1 MSTIY
6 EIAKELG
13 VSTATVSRALNNKGY
28 VRKELKQRILA
39 TAEELGYVPNSLAKS
54 LASGLTKVIC
64 LIVPD
69 LANVFF
75 ALVARGV
82 EDIAYDHGYSL
93 IICNTDGLEDK
104 ERKYVR
110 IARERKADGIIFIGS
125 LMSRSYLTELVE
137 AGIPMVIADRYVDG
151 LHVDMVI
158 NDNLKGAKAAVNH
171 LIRLGHQA
179 IATIRGPQNTQTAVD
194 RYLGYVEAMHEHFL
208 DIRPEWVRDGDYKER
223 SGYVQTQ
230 RLLALKER
238 PTAIFAANDLMALG
252 ALTAI
257 EEAGLRVPQDL
268 AVVGYDD
275 IPLAA
280 QVRPRLTTVAQPKY
294 ELGQQAMERLI
305 WRLNNAEVEKKAEI
319 IVLQPR
325 LVVRESSLA
334 GSIRSVQSVQ
344 GR

>member
-6 EIAKELG
+6 EIAKKLG

-28 VRKELKQRILA
+28 VRRELKEQILA
-39 TAEELGYVPNSLAKS
+39 TAEELGYVPNSLARS
-54 LASGLTKVIC
+54 LASGLTKVIS

-69 LANVFF
+69 IVNSFF

-82 EDIAYDHGYSL
+82 EDMAYNHGYSL
-93 IICNTDGLEDK
+93 IICNTDGLKAK

-110 IARERKADGIIFIGS
+110 IARERQVDGIIFIGS
-125 LMSRSYLTELVE
+125 IVSKDYLEELVQ
-137 AGIPMVIADRYVDG
+137 ARIPIVIADRYVDG
-151 LHVDMVI
+151 LNVDMVV
-158 NDNLKGAKAAVNH
+158 NDNLKGAKDAVSH

-179 IATIRGPQNTQTAVD
+179 IATIRGPQNTQTGID
-194 RYLGYVEAMHEHFL
+194 RYIGYVEAMEEHFL
-208 DIRPEWVRDGDYKER
+208 QIRPEWVRDGDYKER
-223 SGYVQTQ
+223 SGYIETR
-230 RLLALKER
+230 RLLDLEER

-257 EEAGLRVPQDL
+257 EEANLQVPQDI

-280 QVRPRLTTVAQPKY
+280 KVRPRLTTVAQPKY

-305 WRLNNAEVEKKAEI
+305 WRLSNGDVEKRAETM
-319 IVLQPR
+319 VLQPR
-325 LVVRESSLA
+325 LVIRESSLA
-334 GSIRSVQSVQ
+334 GSIVNEESLQ